1 MWSIS
6 SFVNIVWIRDNSW
19 FYLPEIIFL
28 RKTAFQD
35 FDPQI
40 LGVKFK
46 YFLLNLFL
54 INQENSVF
62 SINNLIFSWTDIF
75 LNSNIFLDSKVTY
88 SPLPDITES
97 ARYILVLFIKNLAN
111 PRSYNFVTIATNGI
125 TSGQIFPLCWQV
137 VSILEITC
145 GTKVIT
151 CVADSAKPNKKF
163 VRIHKVSIF

>member
-1 MWSIS
+1 MSLEIEKVGFDWFYKFCKPQSKLFKMWSIS

-97 ARYILVLFIKNLAN
+97 ARYILVLFIKSLAN
-111 PRSYNFVTIATNGI
+111 PRCYSFVRIATNGVI
-125 TSGQIFPLCWQV
+125 YV
-137 VSILEITC
+137 V
-145 GTKVIT
+145 KWW
-151 CVADSAKPNKKF
+151 PF
-163 VRIHKVSIF
+163 